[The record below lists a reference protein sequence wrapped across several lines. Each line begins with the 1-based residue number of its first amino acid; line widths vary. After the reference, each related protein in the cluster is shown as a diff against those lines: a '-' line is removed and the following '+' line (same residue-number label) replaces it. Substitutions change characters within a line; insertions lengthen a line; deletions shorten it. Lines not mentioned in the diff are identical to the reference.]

1 MVMKIVFIKFW
12 FASLFYRM
20 NEMSMSKTE
29 AHRDITTNVINI
41 WTTEIGLKC
50 VAVVLFAFFIEIVVQ
65 QIKWK

>member
-29 AHRDITTNVINI
+29 AHRDITINVINI

-50 VAVVLFAFFIEIVVQ
+50 VAVVLFAFLL
-65 QIKWK
+65 KLLYNK